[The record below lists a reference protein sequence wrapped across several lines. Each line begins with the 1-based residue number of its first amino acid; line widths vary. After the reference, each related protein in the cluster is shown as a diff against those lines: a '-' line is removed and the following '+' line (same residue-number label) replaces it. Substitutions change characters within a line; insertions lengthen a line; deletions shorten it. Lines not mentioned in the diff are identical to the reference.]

1 MAAAG
6 RVPSGMRTLV
16 AALVLVAAGVA
27 RADMTMP
34 AVRAAPRWTL
44 ACAARLEAARDEAAR
59 ILPIF
64 NLAHVYGA
72 DLYLDENIL
81 GSDVPVLFEAGVL
94 PSREPALVA
103 YRLDR
108 WATHAQI
115 ERVTREVFR
124 PAVDDCL
131 RIARAE

>member
-1 MAAAG
+1 M
-6 RVPSGMRTLV
+6 RVMLLLV
-16 AALVLVAAGVA
+16 ALAGVA
-27 RADMTMP
+27 HADMTMP
-34 AVRAAPRWTL
+34 TVRAAPRWTL
-44 ACAARLEAARDEAAR
+44 ACEARFEEARDQAAA

-64 NLAHVYGA
+64 NLAHVYGPG
-72 DLYLDENIL
+72 LYLDENIL